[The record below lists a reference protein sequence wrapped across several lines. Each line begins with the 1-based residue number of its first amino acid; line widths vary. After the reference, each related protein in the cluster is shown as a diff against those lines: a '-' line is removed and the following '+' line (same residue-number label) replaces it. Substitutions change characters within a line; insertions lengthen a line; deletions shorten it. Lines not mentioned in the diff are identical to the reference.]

1 MEGPDRDPISI
12 ARVALTVRDL
22 TRVGDWYSRVLGL
35 ERLAGD
41 GSHLV
46 LGAGDRPLVE
56 LRRDP
61 AARIRAPQE
70 AGLFHTALL
79 LPTRADL
86 GAWLQRAIEART
98 PLQGLSDHLVS
109 EALYLADP
117 EGNGIEIYAD
127 RPRDAWR
134 WSGGEVAMAT
144 ERLDVEGLLA
154 AAAAPWA
161 GAPLGTMVGHVHLQV
176 GDVAEA
182 ERFYHGRL
190 GFDVTTHYPG
200 AAFFSTG
207 GYHHHLAANV
217 WNSRGAGPRAMPST
231 GLAELVLAVRDP
243 ARLAELGGEGAG
255 FADPWATPLRLEA
268 A

>member
-1 MEGPDRDPISI
+1 MATSDAPIRI
-12 ARVALTVRDL
+12 GRVALTVNDL
-22 TRVGDWYSRVLGL
+22 ATVGDFYQRVVGL
-35 ERLAGD
+35 RRLSQD
-41 GSHLV
+41 GGTMV
-46 LGAGDRPLVE
+46 LGAGDRPLLE
-56 LRRDP
+56 LREDR
-61 AARIRAPQE
+61 AARHRPAE
-70 AGLFHTALL
+70 AGLFHTAFL
-79 LPTRADL
+79 LPGRIDLADWL
-86 GAWLQRAIEART
+86 GMAAAR
-98 PLQGLSDHLVS
+98 GLALDGASDHRVS
-109 EALYLADP
+109 EAVYLRDP